1 MKQPTPTRN
10 GTKGHMDWLN
20 LFFLVRDWLNLFVF
34 VEIIFK
40 F

>member
-10 GTKGHMDWLN
+10 GTKDHM
-20 LFFLVRDWLNLFVF
+20 DWLNLFVF